1 MSNFVSAI
9 ICVVCLGIANFGVQ
23 AFREVPNYLDAAHIT
38 WNQLWAIG
46 IYYFIWI
53 KE

>member
-1 MSNFVSAI
+1 MSKLAGAI
-9 ICVVCLGIANFGVQ
+9 WCVIALGIANFGVE

-46 IYYFIWI
+46 IYYFLWV